1 MTDMNQRYR
10 LNEPAVMSETVDGE
24 AIVVNLETGAYFSL
38 RDTAAEVWDLLLS
51 GQAPGAAADL
61 LTARYGWAAAETLAA
76 VETFVAA
83 LQADALIAAAA
94 APAADSDGVAVSGFA
109 ARPFSAPQLEK
120 YTDMADLLLLDP
132 IHDVDPQAG
141 WPLRK
146 PDQS

>member
-1 MTDMNQRYR
+1 MMDMNQRYR

-51 GQAPGAAADL
+51 GHAPQAAADL
-61 LTARYGWAAAETLAA
+61 LAARYSWPAGETQASVAAFLT
-76 VETFVAA
+76 A
-83 LQADALIAAAA
+83 LQADALIVADAAPAEATTAAAA
-94 APAADSDGVAVSGFA
+94 AVT
-109 ARPFSAPQLEK
+109 ARPFSAPKLEK

-146 PDQS
+146 PDQP

>member
-1 MTDMNQRYR
+1 MDLTRWYR

-38 RDTAAEVWDLLLS
+38 RDSAGEIWELMLAGHTPEAILAVL
-51 GQAPGAAADL
+51 A
-61 LTARYGWAAAETLAA
+61 ARYDWPTEQTGP
-76 VETFVAA
+76 A
-83 LQADALIAAAA
+83 LEAFLQALLADALIVVDEPPATAPTAATE
-94 APAADSDGVAVSGFA
+94 GFA
-109 ARPFSAPQLEK
+109 ARGFSAPQLEK

-146 PDQS
+146 PDQP